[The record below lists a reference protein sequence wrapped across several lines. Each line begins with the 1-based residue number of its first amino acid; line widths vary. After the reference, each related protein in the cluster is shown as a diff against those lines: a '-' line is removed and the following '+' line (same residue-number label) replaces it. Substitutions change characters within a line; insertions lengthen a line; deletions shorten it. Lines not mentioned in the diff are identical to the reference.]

1 MSVFPW
7 RLTYFHEKET
17 SCKLKN
23 TESVV
28 RFHDKHFSFNFY
40 HSRNLLSSLSVLK
53 GFKTLFQDTEKK
65 VIEIME
71 KSERSYLVCN
81 VTKNAK
87 KHTQLY
93 H

>member
-28 RFHDKHFSFNFY
+28 RFHDKHFSFNF
-40 HSRNLLSSLSVLK
+40 LSLKESLVSLSVLK
-53 GFKTLFQDTEKK
+53 GFKAIFQDTEKNM
-65 VIEIME
+65 IEIME
-71 KSERSYLVCN
+71 K
-81 VTKNAK
+81 K
-87 KHTQLY
+87 
-93 H
+93 

>member
-1 MSVFPW
+1 MINIFP
-7 RLTYFHEKET
+7 
-17 SCKLKN
+17 SI
-23 TESVV
+23 
-28 RFHDKHFSFNFY
+28 FY

-53 GFKTLFQDTEKK
+53 CFKTIFQDTEKK

-81 VTKNAK
+81 VTKNTK
-87 KHTQLY
+87 KQIQLY